1 MHTHIGA
8 LMAIPAFLSVLLCG
22 ALWRLGAGYLVNSKS
37 PRLKQLGGAM
47 AFQY

>member
-8 LMAIPAFLSVLLCG
+8 LIGIPAFLSVLLAG
-22 ALWRLGAGYLVNSKS
+22 TLWRLIAGYLVKS
-37 PRLKQLGGAM
+37 DSSTAKKVGGAM